1 MRSALLLVMLIVP
14 IAATLGGCATGVR
27 GVSVVNKTDRL
38 IKAEFVQVTNFG
50 EMTTAGFQ
58 TISPTGE
65 FRHKVDDEERTR
77 GQRVRFT
84 LADESFTEGNWVMLN
99 LPATRDR
106 AYELKLINGRL
117 SASELTKR
125 PKSGPN
131 D

>member
-1 MRSALLLVMLIVP
+1 MLVMLFVP
-14 IAATLGGCATGVR
+14 IVATLGGCATGVR
-27 GVSVVNKTDRL
+27 GVSVLNKTDRL
-38 IKAEFVQVTNFG
+38 VKAEFVQVTNFG

-65 FRHKVDDEERTR
+65 FRHKVDDEERTP

-84 LADESFTEGNWVMLN
+84 LADESFTDGNWVMLN

-106 AYELKLINGRL
+106 VYELKLVNGRL
-117 SASELTKR
+117 SAKELSKR
-125 PKSGPN
+125 AASGPN